1 MPVFLGPSSSDWKV
15 HNVIK
20 RWWSYS
26 FTTSAPTPPKKRK
39 RKFISLASIIQKFS
53 VFRSVLHKC
62 CFFCL
67 LPFTFHPLSFV
78 FPLCLLPFTFSPLS
92 FVLCRSRLSFALYLY
107 PLYFCLSSSSFTF
120 YPLSCVFLLS
130 PLSFA
135 FTFYP
140 LSFLFLLSLL
150 PFTLYPLF
158 FVFCL
163 SPSSFTFY
171 PLSFVVLLS
180 PLSFAFYPLSFV
192 FCLSPLSFAS
202 LFKEKR
208 NASLSHTNESS
219 LLQDTSFA
227 LKAPEIAK
235 WKELFRWE
243 HALAI
248 AEPSK
253 HAWQSNSK
261 ILGLVWVIEIL
272 QLN

>member
-1 MPVFLGPSSSDWKV
+1 M
-15 HNVIK
+15 
-20 RWWSYS
+20 
-26 FTTSAPTPPKKRK
+26 
-39 RKFISLASIIQKFS
+39 
-53 VFRSVLHKC
+53 FRSVLHKC
-62 CFFCL
+62 CFFVFCLLPFTLCLLSFPFVFCPLPFPLCPLSFVCPVCL
-67 LPFTFHPLSFV
+67 LPFTFTLCTFV
-78 FPLCLLPFTFSPLS
+78 FPLRLLLLPF
-92 FVLCRSRLSFALYLY
+92 VL
-107 PLYFCLSSSSFTF
+107 CLSSFPFVFCF
-120 YPLSCVFLLS
+120 Y
-130 PLSFA
+130 
-135 FTFYP
+135 
-140 LSFLFLLSLL
+140 LL
-150 PFTLYPLF
+150 PFVFSLSPLF

-235 WKELFRWE
+235 WKELFWWE

-248 AEPSK
+248 AEPNK
-253 HAWQSNSK
+253 PAWQSNSK
-261 ILGLVWVIEIL
+261 LFGPSISNRNFAIKLRVLVTNYFADFNEGGQAIP
-272 QLN
+272 